1 MKIKRVIFGERSLT
15 KVAALFTDKAQAEEV
30 AQQVLEVVGLDAPQV
45 YLVGPPDGAAV
56 NSPAF
61 SRKMEP
67 EQAGIWRT
75 LIRTHVIFGTL
86 GLVAGVL
93 VYLGFVLADTAAVK
107 STPGMSLVAMIFF
120 GGLIGLLFGGLLT
133 ARPDHAFVI
142 ATVRRA
148 IRRGRWA
155 VVIHPL
161 TQRQLDL
168 SMGELRSRSNRVV
181 RSL

>member
-1 MKIKRVIFGERSLT
+1 MKIKRMIFGERSLT
-15 KVAALFTDKAQAEEV
+15 KVAALFADKSQAEDV
-30 AQQVLEVVGLDAPQV
+30 AQQVKQVAGLDDPQV
-45 YLVGPPDGAAV
+45 YLVGPPDGAALD
-56 NSPAF
+56 SPAF
-61 SRKMEP
+61 ARKLEP

-75 LIRTHVIFGTL
+75 LIRAHVIAGTV
-86 GLVAGVL
+86 GVVAGVV
-93 VYLGFVLADTAAVK
+93 VYLGFVLADNAAVK
-107 STPGMSLVAMIFF
+107 ATPGMSLVAMVFF

-133 ARPDHAFVI
+133 ARPDHSFVI

-168 SMGELRSRSNRVV
+168 SMSELRSHSDRVV